1 MYTIFPE
8 NKSRHKS
15 GWDIVNSYT
24 LQGTRS
30 FIVKLGSRSKV
41 YLKSQIR
48 DLDLELVA
56 IIAMPPPPP
65 PTTQETFLSR
75 ITLKSLHV

>member
-1 MYTIFPE
+1 MDVI
-8 NKSRHKS
+8 
-15 GWDIVNSYT
+15 D
-24 LQGTRS
+24 
-30 FIVKLGSRSKV
+30 KLGSRSKV

-65 PTTQETFLSR
+65 PPPPRKLF
-75 ITLKSLHV
+75 